1 MDALWD
7 AARQEGV
14 PEEDIK
20 LLRTLCWKKYGITN
34 ELGNVLRKILI
45 KLTGRTALQIENEY
59 APCTVTSFATGTR
72 KGLDDDG
79 DGPGLVW
86 NFLFCLAMHRA
97 RKIVPMTGA
106 IVEQGD
112 FYATYIKCVDKKI
125 AETMGIP
132 VATHMVVFLSRAFI
146 RSAMCMVE
154 VYTAIQSGIE
164 LVLVN
169 IEEPIDWA
177 VAWPKEKTLASY
189 PFTGGK
195 LKWGAAAFAINRQ
208 TVLDKLTGNNSYPRP
223 NIFAGMDTDPANGN
237 IAKAWSKNDGWDVLS
252 CIVEQAGETGADA
265 SIVTGPQSGPTVQS
279 TSGMESP
286 AVLEDVKL
294 RKNVGVIRTGVLHKL
309 HSKRQQRRLRNFEL
323 VRTTDGSVEMRCV
336 EGPKKKGRASTAAGG
351 EQHPTA
357 VWQLNWTST
366 EALAVASARG
376 DQKKKKS
383 TRKSSAARTKAAQ
396 GQGWSF
402 SVAGLLNSKSLKQEQ
417 LLLEASAQDDAA
429 RWRNTINETMQES
442 MAREF
447 GRKIICGLKV
457 LRIHVEG
464 ASMEVS
470 AV

>member
-7 AARQEGV
+7 AVRQEGV

-20 LLRTLCWKKYGITN
+20 QLRTLCWKKYGITN
-34 ELGNVLRKILI
+34 EIGNVFRKILI
-45 KLTGRTALQIENEY
+45 KLTGRTALEIENEY

-72 KGLDDDG
+72 KGLDDGG

-97 RKIVPMTGA
+97 GKGVPMTGPLVA
-106 IVEQGD
+106 QGD
-112 FYATYIKCVDKKI
+112 FYSTYVKCVDKKI

-132 VATHMVVFLSRAFI
+132 VATHMVVFMSQAFTQ
-146 RSAMCMVE
+146 SAMCMVE

-169 IEEPIDWA
+169 IEEPIDWGA
-177 VAWPKEKTLASY
+177 AWPKEKTLASY

-237 IAKAWSKNDGWDVLS
+237 ISKAWSKNDGWDVLS
-252 CIVEQAGETGADA
+252 CIVDQAGKTGVDA
-265 SIVTGPQSGPTVQS
+265 SITTGSQSGCVVQS
-279 TSGMESP
+279 ASGMEYEDG
-286 AVLEDVKL
+286 VEDVKL
-294 RKNVGVIRTGVLHKL
+294 RKGVIQKGVLHK
-309 HSKRQQRRLRNFEL
+309 HNPKRQQRKLRTFEV
-323 VRTTDGSVEMRCV
+323 VRTTEGGVELRCS
-336 EGPKKKGRASTAAGG
+336 EGPKKKGRASAAGS
-351 EQHPTA
+351 EQQPAA

-366 EALAVASARG
+366 EALAVASASR

-383 TRKSSAARTKAAQ
+383 ARKSSTARAKGAKGQ
-396 GQGWSF
+396 GQLF
-402 SVAGLLNSKSLKQEQ
+402 RVAGLLSSKSMKQEK
-417 LLLEASAQDDAA
+417 LLLEAPAQDDAA
-429 RWRNTINETMQES
+429 RWMHAINSTMQES
-442 MAREF
+442 MAREL
-447 GRKIICGLKV
+447 GREVVCGLKV
-457 LRIHVEG
+457 LRIHMEG